1 MKALIIDD
9 EPGIR
14 IALTHFLRSRG
25 YDTVEA
31 ESGEIGMNLALKFPP
46 DLVFLDYRLPDMDGE
61 ALLQQLVA
69 PEIGACVVMM
79 TGYPEL
85 DQAVRSIKSGAEYFF
100 SKPIH
105 YERLALILDSIEKRR
120 ELIRETAHYR
130 NLSDQPEDA
139 TNLIGFCPQMLSI
152 KKIISLLA
160 RNQSTPVLVF
170 GESGTGKELIARA
183 IHKLSGTDGQLVEL
197 NCASLSET
205 LLEAELFGYEKGAF
219 TDAGKA
225 KPGLFEV
232 AANGTIFFDEMAEMS
247 LSIQAKLLKVLD
259 TKFFRRVGGV
269 ADLVNSARFIG
280 ATNRN
285 ITGLVA
291 SGLFRE
297 DLYYRINV
305 IPISLPPLRE
315 RGDDVI
321 TLTEHFI
328 RQLGAEMG
336 RGRPACSPE
345 FMQAVRK
352 HNWPGNVRELRNV
365 IERAIILADGHELT
379 EKHLPHE
386 LSTDSPASTTAYP
399 SAQGRRLRDVEAEH
413 ILQTVKFAGGNLT
426 NAAKILGISRSTLHL
441 RLKELPTID

>member
-1 MKALIIDD
+1 MMKALIIDD
-9 EPGIR
+9 ETGIR
-14 IALTHFLRSRG
+14 IALAHFLRSRG
-25 YDTVEA
+25 YDAVEA
-31 ESGEIGMNLALKFPP
+31 ESGATGLNLALQSPP

-61 ALLQQLVA
+61 ALLQKLVA
-69 PEIGACVVMM
+69 PEIDACVVMM

-85 DQAVRSIKSGAEYFF
+85 DQAVRAIKSGAEYFF

-105 YERLALILDSIEKRR
+105 FERLALILESIEKRL

-130 NLSDQPEDA
+130 KLSEQPEDA
-139 TNLIGFCPQMLSI
+139 SSLIGDCPQMLSI
-152 KKIISLLA
+152 KKLISLLG
-160 RNQSTPVLVF
+160 RNQSTPVLVL

-183 IHKLSGTDGQLVEL
+183 IHKESGAAGQLVEL

-219 TDAGKA
+219 TDAGKS
-225 KPGLFEV
+225 KPGLFEI
-232 AANGTIFFDEMAEMS
+232 AANGTIFFDELTEMS

-269 ADLVNSARFIG
+269 VDLVNSARFIG

-285 ITGLVA
+285 ISGLVA

-305 IPISLPPLRE
+305 IQISLPPLRE
-315 RGDDVI
+315 RGNDVI
-321 TLTEHFI
+321 TLAEYFI

-336 RGRPACSPE
+336 RGRPVCSPG
-345 FMQAVRK
+345 FMQAVRE

-365 IERAIILADGHELT
+365 IERALILADGHELKET
-379 EKHLPHE
+379 HLPHE
-386 LSTDSPASTTAYP
+386 LAAGRPP
-399 SAQGRRLRDVEAEH
+399 SADFSLVQGRRLRDVESEY
-413 ILQTVKFAGGNLT
+413 ILQTVEFAGGNLT

-441 RLKELPTID
+441 RLKETSPPV